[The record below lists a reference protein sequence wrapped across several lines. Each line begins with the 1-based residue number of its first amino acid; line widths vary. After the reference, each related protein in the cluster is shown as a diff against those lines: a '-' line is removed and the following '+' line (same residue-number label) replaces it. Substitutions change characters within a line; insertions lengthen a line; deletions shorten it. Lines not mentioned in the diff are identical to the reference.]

1 MSSKERLQSQ
11 RPGVF
16 KPSIVRD
23 EGGSSEAVRFISKQD
38 LDAGISYDEYFV
50 YNQEGTGI
58 KSTQQIPLDFSK
70 FQNHTFFNSAQA
82 NVNVAFNNLIN
93 HYPFDGSRQDL
104 EKFLNGLTGF
114 ENYVLKSFPTNL
126 GALVFSGSTSGAPD
140 SGTFIEVKDFSGA
153 DFVDFSSDRSGK
165 SVLALDEKSYTIE
178 AQLFPAPLAN
188 GNEILFQKVSGSI
201 NGYTMAL
208 K

>member
-1 MSSKERLQSQ
+1 MSSKDRLQNQ

-23 EGGSSEAVRFISKQD
+23 EGGSAEAVRFISKQD

-50 YNQEGTGI
+50 YNQEGAGI

-114 ENYVLKSFPTNL
+114 ENYVLESFPTNL
-126 GALVFSGSTSGAPD
+126 GSLVFSGSTTGSSD
-140 SGTFIEVKDFSGA
+140 SGTYVEVKDFSGA

-165 SVLALDEKSYTIE
+165 KCLGTR
-178 AQLFPAPLAN
+178 
-188 GNEILFQKVSGSI
+188 
-201 NGYTMAL
+201 
-208 K
+208 